1 MSSLRPSPRLT
12 REQARAQTVEKLIE
26 AAGRVVAREGFGA
39 ASVDD
44 IAAEAGYS
52 RGAFYSNFPS
62 KGAILLELLRRHM
75 EAEIAEIHA
84 LVETAESPSALSARL
99 GVWAKTFHADADWA
113 LLSAELQLLAARNA
127 DFAEPY
133 EKFQAKHR
141 AALADLLRRVFA
153 KIGARLP
160 MRADDLAAILKA
172 LTQGLAL
179 RNAARSRGG
188 RDDSSRLLRIL
199 LSALSAK
206 L

>member
-1 MSSLRPSPRLT
+1 MSSLKPGLRLT

-75 EAEIAEIHA
+75 EAEIAEIQA
-84 LVETAESPSALSARL
+84 LVETAESPSALSTRF

-127 DFAEPY
+127 DFAGPY
-133 EKFQAKHR
+133 EEFQAKHR
-141 AALADLLRRVFA
+141 AALADLLKRVFA

-188 RDDSSRLLRIL
+188 RDDSSRLLRVL